1 MNLGLLAPGTLVALL
16 ILTPLIGALLVS
28 LTGRWPNLRET
39 VTLLTAATLFGLATQ
54 LIDPVVNGDGA
65 SLVVAE
71 PIPGLSIAFDV
82 EPLGLVF
89 SLLASLLWFVT
100 SVYAIG
106 YVRGIKEQR
115 QTSFFAFFAIAICGA
130 MGVATAGNLL
140 TLFIFYEV
148 LTLSTWPLVT
158 HKRTGAARAG
168 GRTYLGVLMV
178 TSIGLLLPAIIWTW
192 VVAGTTDFTPGGI
205 LIGRINP
212 TAAAILLTMFVL
224 GVGKAAVMPMHR
236 WLPAAMVAPTPVSA
250 LLHAVAVVKAG
261 VFTITKVVIYIFG
274 IDFLAAVPME
284 KYLVYLAGFTVVAA
298 SIVALKQVEL
308 KRMLAYSTI
317 SQLSYIV
324 LAALVLAPM
333 AEIGAGVHIV
343 AHAFGKITLFFCAG
357 AIYVAAKKTRI
368 DQLRG
373 IGHRMPWTM
382 MAFAI
387 AALSMIGVPP
397 TAGFVSKW
405 YIIGGAFQADNYFV
419 LAVLM
424 VSTGLNAAYF
434 LPIVFRAF
442 FRREDHVPEQPHGE
456 APWPMVAALTFTAAA
471 TILFFIFNAP
481 VIDIEARML
490 EVAR

>member
-1 MNLGLLAPGTLVALL
+1 MSSGLFAPGTLIALL
-16 ILTPLIGALLVS
+16 LATPLFGALLVS

-54 LIDPVVNGDGA
+54 LIDPVVNGSGA
-65 SLVVAE
+65 SLVLAE
-71 PIPGLSIAFDV
+71 PIPGLKIAFDV
-82 EPLGLVF
+82 EPLGLIF
-89 SLLASLLWFVT
+89 TLLASLLWFVT

-106 YVRGIKEQR
+106 YMRGANEPR
-115 QTSFFAFFAIAICGA
+115 HTPFFAFFAISISGA

-158 HKRTGAARAG
+158 HKQNDAARAG
-168 GRTYLGVLMV
+168 GRTYLGVLLT
-178 TSIGLLLPAIIWTW
+178 TSIGFLLPAIIWTW
-192 VVAGTTDFTPGGI
+192 SLAGTTEFTPGGI
-205 LIGRINP
+205 LPDTLDPGL
-212 TAAAILLTMFVL
+212 AAILLTLFVL
-224 GVGKAAVMPMHR
+224 GIGKAAVMPVHR

-261 VFTITKVVIYIFG
+261 VFTITKVVVYIFG
-274 IDFLAAVPME
+274 LDFLAAVPLE
-284 KYLVYLAGFTVVAA
+284 QYLIYLAGFTIVAA
-298 SIVALKQVEL
+298 SVVALKQVEI

-324 LAALVLAPM
+324 MAALVLAPF
-333 AEIGAGVHIV
+333 AEIGAAVHIV

-357 AIYVAAKKTRI
+357 AIYVASKKTRV

-382 MAFAI
+382 TAFAI
-387 AALSMIGVPP
+387 GALSMIGVPP

-405 YIIGGAFQADNYFV
+405 YIIAGAFQVDNFFV

-424 VSTGLNAAYF
+424 ASTGLNAAYF
-434 LPIVFRAF
+434 LPIVFRSF
-442 FRREDHVPEQPHGE
+442 FKTEDQAPAVDHRE

-471 TILFFIFNAP
+471 TILFFVFNGP
-481 VIDIEARML
+481 IVEIESRML
-490 EVAR
+490 EVAK

>member
-1 MNLGLLAPGTLVALL
+1 MIIAML
-16 ILTPLIGALLVS
+16 ILLPLAGALVIALV
-28 LTGRWPNLRET
+28 GRWPNLREA
-39 VTLLTAATLFGLATQ
+39 VTLVTAAGLFGLATQ

-65 SLVVAE
+65 SLMLIE
-71 PIPGLSIAFDV
+71 PLPGLSIAFDV

-89 SLLASLLWFVT
+89 ALLASLLWFVT

-106 YVRGIKEQR
+106 YMRGAREPR
-115 QTSFFAFFAIAICGA
+115 QTSFYAFFAIAISGA
-130 MGVATAGNLL
+130 MGVATSANLL

-158 HKRTGAARAG
+158 HKQNAAARAG
-168 GRTYLGVLMV
+168 GRTYMGVLLT

-192 VVAGTTDFTPGGI
+192 VVAGTTDFTQGGI
-205 LIGRINP
+205 LMGQMGP
-212 TAAAILLTMFVL
+212 TSAAILLTMFVL

-274 IDFLAAVPME
+274 LDFLAAVPLE
-284 KYLVYLAGFTVVAA
+284 KFLMYLAGFTIVAA
-298 SIVALKQVEL
+298 SIVALKQVEI
-308 KRMLAYSTI
+308 KKMLAYSTI

-324 LAALVLAPM
+324 LAALVLAPF
-333 AEIGAGVHIV
+333 AEIGAAVHIV

-357 AIYVAAKKTRI
+357 AIYIASSKTRV

-373 IGHRMPWTM
+373 IGYRMPWTM
-382 MAFAI
+382 AAFTI

-405 YIIGGAFQADNYFV
+405 YIIAGAFQVESFFV
-419 LAVLM
+419 LAVM
-424 VSTGLNAAYF
+424 AASTALNAAYF

-442 FRREDHVPEQPHGE
+442 FRPEDDAPPREHGE
-456 APWPMVAALTFTAAA
+456 APWPMVAALTFTAAL
-471 TILFFIFNAP
+471 TILFFVFNGP
-481 VIDIEARML
+481 VVDIESRIL
-490 EVAR
+490 EVSK

>member
-1 MNLGLLAPGTLVALL
+1 MNLGLFEPGTLIALL

-28 LTGRWPNLRET
+28 LCGRWPNLRET
-39 VTLLTAATLFGLATQ
+39 LTLLTAATLFGLATQ
-54 LIDPVVNGDGA
+54 LIDPVVNGGGVT
-65 SLVVAE
+65 LVVAE

-106 YVRGIKEQR
+106 YMRGNKEER
-115 QTSFFAFFAIAICGA
+115 QTSFFAFFAIAISGA

-158 HKRTGAARAG
+158 HKRNEAARAG
-168 GRTYLGVLMV
+168 GRTYLGVLLT
-178 TSIGLLLPAIIWTW
+178 TSIGFLLPAIIWTW
-192 VVAGTTDFTPGGI
+192 LVAGTTDFTPGGI
-205 LIGRINP
+205 LPRDMST
-212 TAAAILLTMFVL
+212 TAAAILLAMFVL
-224 GVGKAAVMPMHR
+224 GIGKAAVMPMHR

-274 IDFLAAVPME
+274 LDFLAGVPLE
-284 KYLVYLAGFTVVAA
+284 KYLVYLAGFTVVVA
-298 SIVALKQVEL
+298 SIVALKQVEI
-308 KRMLAYSTI
+308 KKMLAYSTI

-324 LAALVLAPM
+324 LAALVLAPL

-357 AIYVAAKKTRI
+357 AIYIAAKKTRV

-382 MAFAI
+382 VAFAI
-387 AALSMIGVPP
+387 GALSMIGVPP

-405 YIIGGAFQADNYFV
+405 YIIAGAFQADNYFV
-419 LAVLM
+419 LGVLM
-424 VSTGLNAAYF
+424 ASTGLNAAYF
-434 LPIVFRAF
+434 LPIIYRAF
-442 FRREDHVPEQPHGE
+442 FRTEDHVPEKPHGE
-456 APWPMVAALTFTAAA
+456 APWPMVAALSFTAAA
-471 TILFFIFNAP
+471 TILFFIFNGP
-481 VIDIEARML
+481 VVDIEARML
-490 EVAR
+490 EVAK